1 VPIGHD
7 VGRPQE
13 STQKDFNAVVVEAV
27 SSRAGAS
34 IEVHEVIPTPGIRV
48 PKMGNARVPTAAEMA
63 RTGTIAVAIALLPQG
78 AWSGLIVANLRVLP
92 GVPWAAAVMVLLLAA
107 GAQYLRGAWGP
118 ARSATARRRSLRA
131 TVVSRQTFVKAWL
144 AGGLAMMALGNGWI
158 VLASITR
165 MPGSVLPD
173 LSGYP
178 RATALISVAMGAL
191 ISPLCEQAGIWGYWQ
206 ECAERR
212 WSAVGAVLSAALIF
226 GLLPHPPAGAP
237 LVPKLVFFFATGLT
251 FSALAYHTQSILPA
265 IPVHAIGLFVFFL
278 AIWPHDPERQLVL
291 TAGPDEWF
299 WIHIAQTIV
308 CGALAA
314 WILSGLRQSARL

>member
-1 VPIGHD
+1 M
-7 VGRPQE
+7 
-13 STQKDFNAVVVEAV
+13 
-27 SSRAGAS
+27 
-34 IEVHEVIPTPGIRV
+34 IPTPGLQARR
-48 PKMGNARVPTAAEMA
+48 MDNAQVPTTAAMA
-63 RTGTIAVAIALLPQG
+63 RTATIAVAIALLPQG
-78 AWSGLIVANLRVLP
+78 VWSALIVANLRVLP

-118 ARSATARRRSLRA
+118 ARSANARRRSLRA
-131 TVVSRQTFVKAWL
+131 TVVSRQTVVKAWL
-144 AGGLAMMALGNGWI
+144 AGGLAMMALGGGWI

-165 MPGSVLPD
+165 MPGSALPD
-173 LSGYP
+173 LSGYS
-178 RATALISVAMGAL
+178 RATALVSVAMGAL

-212 WSAVGAVLSAALIF
+212 WSAAAAVVSAALIF
-226 GLLPHPPAGAP
+226 ALLPHPPAGVP
-237 LVPKLVFFFATGLT
+237 FVPKLVFFFATGLT

-278 AIWPHDPERQLVL
+278 AIWPHDPERRLIL
-291 TAGPDEWF
+291 TAGPDGWF
-299 WIHIAQTIV
+299 WIHIAQTLV